1 MAFSVDD
8 RVKVTSQNHPARGKS
23 GTVEI
28 EAASAADG
36 FNKVRLDG
44 HQVGATVNLAD
55 NELNTT
61 NFESPVQ
68 YP

>member
-1 MAFSVDD
+1 MAFNADD
-8 RVKVTSQNHPARGKS
+8 RVKVTSQNHPARGKL

-28 EAASAADG
+28 NAATAADG

-44 HQVGATVNLAD
+44 HPVGSTTNLAD
-55 NELNTT
+55 NELAIT
-61 NFESPVQ
+61 NFDSPVT